1 MAAPESADVTTRV
14 GTLIIGAG
22 PAGLGAAHRLR
33 ELGDRDWLV
42 VEAEDRVGGLAKS
55 HVDAAGFTWDV
66 GGHVMFS
73 SSPYFNAVTER
84 VLADDALM
92 HARECWIR
100 THGRFI
106 PYPFQNN
113 IGALPHEAAVD
124 CLDGLYRASLTP
136 RATRPA
142 SFDEWITAT
151 FGEGIRTHFMD
162 PYNRKVWAQPLE
174 RMSAD
179 WIAERVAVVEP
190 RRVLEL
196 AMARGADASWGPN
209 ASFRYP
215 LRGGTGGLWERVAA
229 PLAKRIRCD
238 APVVGVD
245 PLRRAVTLRGGERI
259 AYRRL
264 LSTMPLDRLAR
275 VSAGCPAGV
284 RAAADGLTRS
294 RGVMIGFGVARGGVS
309 DRNWVYFPDPEVP
322 FYRLTFLSNYSPHI
336 VPGAATDRY
345 SALLVEVSASEHRP
359 VDDGAVAQRS
369 LEALIREGV
378 LEPED
383 EDRIASVWQLGI
395 PYSYPVPTLDRD
407 RRLAQVEGW
416 LAAMGVRSVGR
427 FGAWRYEVGNM
438 DHSFMMGVNAV
449 ERLLDMRQSA

>member
-1 MAAPESADVTTRV
+1 VTTRV

-196 AMARGADASWGPN
+196 AMAQGADASWGPN

-215 LRGGTGGLWERVAA
+215 LHG
-229 PLAKRIRCD
+229 
-238 APVVGVD
+238 
-245 PLRRAVTLRGGERI
+245 
-259 AYRRL
+259 
-264 LSTMPLDRLAR
+264 STMPLDRLAR